1 MKFFKNK
8 IVAIALT
15 AFIVAGCLGYGFY
28 KKPAE
33 LPQPVFNEWVYDGA
47 DILSEDTELLVE
59 QYNNAWD
66 ARYSSVTALATVSDT
81 RNWDIYD
88 YAVTLG
94 EYWGLGAHDQLLLID
109 EGGQQYYFV
118 NSDLS
123 DEWIGYDVMYNMFAA
138 EFEPAYRNG
147 SYDIAVSGIYT
158 ALDSTYNTY
167 IGDSLSD
174 SYEDYYYDSYYDASG
189 YYSSGTSVGSLI
201 PLLVILFIVLSAV
214 DKSRYRSWYA
224 RGAAYRVSHA
234 FVPLLFWR
242 RPGGSWFRGM
252 EKSMHRAPRPGPGP
266 GPNMNNNPRPGAN
279 RVNYTTRP
287 NFTGSKF
294 NSGSSRPG
302 SFGGNSSFGGSRSGV
317 GGSRPGGFG
326 GSRGG
331 FGGSRGGFG
340 GGSRGGGFGGRR

>member
-15 AFIVAGCLGYGFY
+15 ALIVAGCLGYGYY

-47 DILSEDTELLVE
+47 DILSPATEALVE
-59 QYNNAWD
+59 SYNSAWD
-66 ARYSSVTALATVSDT
+66 ASYSSVTAIATVPDT
-81 RNWDIYD
+81 SNWDIYD

-109 EGGQQYYFV
+109 EGGDQYYFV
-118 NSDLS
+118 NSDIS

-147 SYDIAVSGIYT
+147 SYDIAVSNLYT
-158 ALDSTYNTY
+158 AMDTTYSQY
-167 IGDSLSD
+167 IGSELEDN
-174 SYEDYYYDSYYDASG
+174 YEDYYYDSYYDATEH
-189 YYSSGTSVGSLI
+189 YSSGSIGSII
-201 PLLVILFIVLSAV
+201 PFLVILFIVLSAI

-252 EKSMHRAPRPGPGP
+252 ENSMHRGPRPGPGP
-266 GPNMNNNPRPGAN
+266 NPGPDPGVRPSGTTS
-279 RVNYTTRP
+279 RVHYTSRP
-287 NFTGSKF
+287 NFTGTKF
-294 NSGSSRPG
+294 SSGNSRPG
-302 SFGGNSSFGGSRSGV
+302 SFGGSRSGF
-317 GGSRPGGFG
+317 GGSRPGSFG

-331 FGGSRGGFG
+331 FGGSRGGGFG

>member
-15 AFIVAGCLGYGFY
+15 ALIVAGCLGYGYY

-33 LPQPVFNEWVYDGA
+33 LPKPVFNQWVYDGA
-47 DILSEDTELLVE
+47 DILSPTTEALVE
-59 QYNNAWD
+59 SYNVAWD
-66 ARYSSVTALATVSDT
+66 NSYSSVTAIATVPDT

-109 EGGQQYYFV
+109 EGGDQYYFV
-118 NSDLS
+118 NSDMA
-123 DEWIGYDVMYNMFAA
+123 DTWIGYDVMYNMFAA

-147 SYDIAVSGIYT
+147 SYDIAVSKLYS
-158 ALDSTYNTY
+158 ALDTTYSHY
-167 IGDSLSD
+167 IGTQIRDD
-174 SYEDYYYDSYYDASG
+174 YEEYYYDSYYDATD
-189 YYSSGTSVGSLI
+189 YYSSSGSIGII

-214 DKSRYRSWYA
+214 DKSRYRSWYR
-224 RGAAYRVSHA
+224 RGSAYRVSHA

-252 EKSMHRAPRPGPGP
+252 ENSMRGNPGV
-266 GPNMNNNPRPGAN
+266 NPGARPSGN
-279 RVNYTTRP
+279 PGRVNYTSRP
-287 NFTGSKF
+287 NYTGSKF
-294 NSGSSRPG
+294 NSRPG
-302 SFGGNSSFGGSRSGV
+302 NFGSGSSFGGSRSGF
-317 GGSRPGGFG
+317 GGSRPGSFGGGSGFG

-331 FGGSRGGFG
+331 GF